1 MTKYQILD
9 LLQKFNIPYAAK
21 GKSYVTRCPWCK
33 GDSNLKDHNAEINV
47 DTGTLY
53 CFSEQK
59 TYFIRDLLQLFGEI
73 PPEQIKTA
81 KEKII
86 KDAQH
91 NTELSRVTR
100 ERHKFDDIKNDL
112 LQKGFTVTGIYV
124 YRNLLGEK
132 EYEVIRF
139 EKPAIDGGKP
149 EKIPIPVDVD
159 GYVGLRNGKRQIPYR
174 LEQFLVTQSDE
185 NEIWLVEGEKCCDA
199 VIANMPSSANIVCL
213 GFRKASDFK
222 KFETLFKDKKITIFQ
237 DNDKTGQTNTENL
250 IEMLRS
256 FAKEIVI
263 VKFSEFQEGYD
274 VADFLEDFGW
284 NQLVERIEI
293 SEKWKPDEN
302 EKIEEIQKLIVEV
315 IESRKLANEDWL
327 CKDLIYQNSICL
339 FDAQGGSGK
348 SYLMLQMAISYVMQE
363 SFLIPEFVWDPAR
376 NRKIL
381 YITNI
386 VENPAKIIAN
396 RVFKICEKYEIPP
409 SMAREMVKNLV
420 VTHKDHMLIADPKE
434 FIRFTDTFIEIVD
447 KIIREKIQ
455 IVVVDP
461 ASHFFLTDLN
471 ANERVPYIYE
481 TLTKTGATWIIVHH
495 QSKASMFEKTEN
507 TSQRGASALRDNARL
522 RITMKKRELPK
533 GLVTDL
539 YIEKANFSKYQ
550 NHHIFL
556 SPDPPYMAADPR
568 IYPHDEVSK
577 MEKEFGKRWN
587 GKKISS
593 SNRSEEVIIYQ
604 DPNYP
609 DSDFA

>member
-1 MTKYQILD
+1 
-9 LLQKFNIPYAAK
+9 
-21 GKSYVTRCPWCK
+21 
-33 GDSNLKDHNAEINV
+33 
-47 DTGTLY
+47 
-53 CFSEQK
+53 
-59 TYFIRDLLQLFGEI
+59 
-73 PPEQIKTA
+73 
-81 KEKII
+81 
-86 KDAQH
+86 
-91 NTELSRVTR
+91 LS
-100 ERHKFDDIKNDL
+100 
-112 LQKGFTVTGIYV
+112 Q
-124 YRNLLGEK
+124 
-132 EYEVIRF
+132 
-139 EKPAIDGGKP
+139 
-149 EKIPIPVDVD
+149 
-159 GYVGLRNGKRQIPYR
+159 GKRQIPYR
-174 LEQFLVTQSDE
+174 LEQFSLFQTD
-185 NEIWLVEGEKCCDA
+185 EIWLVEGEKCTDA
-199 VIANMPSSANIVCL
+199 VISAMPSSVNIIVL

-222 KFETLFKDKKITIFQ
+222 GYENLFKNKKVTVFQ
-237 DNDKTGQTNTENL
+237 DNDKTGKTNTENL
-250 IEMLRS
+250 VEILKPY
-256 FAKEIVI
+256 AKEITI
-263 VKFSEFQEGYD
+263 VKFSEFADGYD
-274 VADFLEDFGW
+274 VADFLDDFSW
-284 NQLVERIEI
+284 NQLIERIEI
-293 SEKWKPDEN
+293 SEKWIKPDEN
-302 EKIEEIQKLIVEV
+302 EKIEEIQNLIVEV

-327 CKDLIYQNSICL
+327 CKNLIYQNSICL

-409 SMAREMVKNLV
+409 SMAREMAKNLV

-556 SPDPPYMAADPR
+556 SPDPPFMAVDPR
-568 IYPHDEVSK
+568 IYPHDEISK
-577 MEKEFGKRWN
+577 MEKEFGKRGN
-587 GKKISS
+587 GKK
-593 SNRSEEVIIYQ
+593 NRSEEVIIYQ
-604 DPNYP
+604 D
-609 DSDFA
+609 SDYFA

>member
-1 MTKYQILD
+1 MQTKYQILD

-33 GDSNLKDHNAEINV
+33 GDMRLNDHNAEINV
-47 DTGTLY
+47 DTGTIY

-59 TYFIRDLLQLFGEI
+59 TYFIRDLLQLFGELNNETI
-73 PPEQIKTA
+73 EKA
-81 KEKII
+81 KEKIRLT
-86 KDAQH
+86 AEH
-91 NTELSRVTR
+91 NTELAKATKGRR
-100 ERHKFDDIKNDL
+100 KFEDVKNDL
-112 LQKGFTVTGIYV
+112 IQKGYTVTGIYT
-124 YRNLLGEK
+124 YYNLSGEK
-132 EYEVIRF
+132 EYEVVRF
-139 EKPAIDGGKP
+139 EKPQPDGKT
-149 EKIPIPVDVD
+149 EKIPIPVDTD
-159 GYVGLRNGKRQIPYR
+159 GYVGLGNKRQIPYR
-174 LEQFLVTQSDE
+174 LEQFLTIQSD
-185 NEIWLVEGEKCCDA
+185 EIWLVEGEKCTDA
-199 VIANMPSSANIVCL
+199 VIAAMPSSANIVCL

-222 KFETLFKDKKITIFQ
+222 GYENLFQGKRVTIFE
-237 DNDKTGQTNTENL
+237 DNDKTGNQNTQNL
-250 IEMLRS
+250 VEILKPHV
-256 FAKEIVI
+256 KEIPI
-263 VKFSEFQEGYD
+263 VKFTEFADGYD
-274 VADFLEDFGW
+274 VADYLEDFDW
-284 NQLVERIEI
+284 NQLIERIEI
-293 SEKWKPDEN
+293 SEKWIKPDEN
-302 EKIEEIQKLIVEV
+302 EKIEEIQNLIVEV

-556 SPDPPYMAADPR
+556 SPDPPFMAVDPR

-587 GKKISS
+587 GKK
-593 SNRSEEVIIYQ
+593 NRSEEVIYQ
-604 DPNYP
+604 DPNY
-609 DSDFA
+609 FA